1 MVIAFIKQS
10 DKLQQLTEVLLP
22 LGDVGYSDK
31 ISSSGG
37 QLMKKQQGFTLIE
50 LVVVIIILGI
60 LAVTAAPK
68 FINLS
73 SDAYKAQ
80 LKGAEAAMKGA
91 VTLFKSASEIR
102 NAGSNRVV
110 YEDIR
115 GELGQPWAASSNGTS
130 PSTGYS
136 TPPEIF
142 KAASMDVNDWRY
154 RIFVSSTY
162 QVVAAPAAKLTS
174 AQPTQAEVIATN
186 CYIHYIWQSSGT
198 PSISVV
204 DSGC

>member
-1 MVIAFIKQS
+1 
-10 DKLQQLTEVLLP
+10 
-22 LGDVGYSDK
+22 
-31 ISSSGG
+31 
-37 QLMKKQQGFTLIE
+37 MKKTQRGFTLIE

-102 NAGSNRVV
+102 SAGTNRVV
-110 YEDIR
+110 YEGIR

-130 PSTGYS
+130 PSAAYTN
-136 TPPEIF
+136 PPEIF

-154 RIFVSSTY
+154 RIFATGTY
-162 QVVAAPAAKLTS
+162 QVVAAPAGKLDV
-174 AQPTQAEVIATN
+174 AQPSQAQVQATN

-198 PSISVV
+198 PSITVV